1 VFPYLTDRATVLLAR
16 WCFLFGANGP
26 VDFKVSVGFQGRVL
40 VEIKLSTNTKLVA
53 GYSRQLEAHKGA
65 EETTRGFYVV
75 LDVGGMG
82 EKDDRLIALKNRMA
96 EEGHPVS
103 PIIFI
108 DGARRPSA
116 SKLK

>member
-1 VFPYLTDRATVLLAR
+1 MMRKSVPSAQERQANSSWRGAAYCAYLASVDLIRVTSRA
-16 WCFLFGANGP
+16 P
-26 VDFKVSVGFQGRVL
+26 
-40 VEIKLSTNTKLVA
+40 STNNKLVA
-53 GYSRQLEAHKGA
+53 GYSRQLETYKGA

-82 EKDDRLIALKNRMA
+82 QKDQQLIALKNRMA
-96 EEGHPVS
+96 GDGHPVS

>member
-1 VFPYLTDRATVLLAR
+1 
-16 WCFLFGANGP
+16 
-26 VDFKVSVGFQGRVL
+26 
-40 VEIKLSTNTKLVA
+40 LVA
-53 GYSRQLEAHKGA
+53 GYSRQLEAYKGA